1 MSTEIDELT
10 ETAKDKATEAK
21 EKVIIA
27 QKAAVSAVKEI
38 EKIIDQSGA
47 DNILAIHSTI
57 SCFAPRKDI
66 LQNAIFCDFVFKS
79 FLCFLRF
86 PTFSKSFFLNSTFV
100 FCIRTKRLI

>member
-1 MSTEIDELT
+1 MISLGL
-10 ETAKDKATEAK
+10 
-21 EKVIIA
+21 KVIVVEPILWNDTLITDL
-27 QKAAVSAVKEI
+27 KEI

-86 PTFSKSFFLNSTFV
+86 PTFSKSFFFE
-100 FCIRTKRLI
+100 